1 MFSRPSIKE
10 LLNRY
15 TLVQLYTDMVP
26 PQFQPTTSAG
36 ENRKLLTEKFGT
48 AQLPLYVI
56 IKPLGDGQ
64 YAELG
69 RYDEGKINNV
79 SAFTRFLREH
89 LPSQGEI
96 GQGNDRGDQ
105 RQKNS

>member
-1 MFSRPSIKE
+1 MFSRPLIKD
-10 LLNRY
+10 LLSRY
-15 TLVQLYTDMVP
+15 TLVQLYTDRVP
-26 PQFQPTTSAG
+26 PQFEPTTSAE

-79 SAFTRFLREH
+79 SAFEHFLREH
-89 LPSQGEI
+89 LQGEI
-96 GQGNDRGDQ
+96 GQGDVRSGRG
-105 RQKNS
+105 RKNG

>member
-1 MFSRPSIKE
+1 LIKD
-10 LLNRY
+10 LMSRY

-36 ENRKLLTEKFGT
+36 ENRKLLTERFGT

-56 IKPLGDGQ
+56 IKPLADGQ

-69 RYDEGKINNV
+69 RYEEGKINDV

-96 GQGNDRGDQ
+96 GQGDGRSDRG
-105 RQKNS
+105 QKNS